1 MSDEALRPLDVEARR
16 LRDAA
21 VALTISFALV
31 LAPNAIGLLARLS
44 TLLLRRFSAWWPP
57 TSLEPLPLGVAG
69 LVLLVTAYAL
79 ATRGSRMRR
88 PGFRKRR
95 RFLPPLDLLLLQLG
109 NVTFLAFLLVLTVV
123 TLGLLS
129 SALRALVSMPWLV
142 ANGLAASLTVAAAG
156 AFLGLRRPLPAGSWN
171 ALRRRWSRG
180 AAILGGA
187 VGGFWLI
194 GRASERSL
202 LKIRLAD
209 SQVDPSTLASLYA
222 LLWIVLAGCV
232 ILARFER
239 SLTEASGSTALR
251 LSLALTSPLTW
262 ATYLGFLTLYLNG
275 AFLTLRE
282 HLAGT

>member
-1 MSDEALRPLDVEARR
+1 MSDDALRPLDMETQP
-16 LRDAA
+16 LREAA
-21 VALTISFALV
+21 VALATSFALV

-44 TLLLRRFSAWWPP
+44 TALLRRFSAWWPP

-79 ATRGSRMRR
+79 ATRGSRMLS
-88 PGFRKRR
+88 PGFSKRR
-95 RFLPPLDLLLLQLG
+95 RFLPPPDLLLLQLG
-109 NVTFLAFLLVLTVV
+109 NVTFLAFFLILALV

-129 SALRALVSMPWLV
+129 SALRALVAKPWLV
-142 ANGLAASLTVAAAG
+142 ANGLAASLAVAAAG
-156 AFLGLRRPLPAGSWN
+156 AFLGLRRPPPAGSWN
-171 ALRRRWSRG
+171 ALRRRWSKG

-194 GRASERSL
+194 GRASELSL

-222 LLWIVLAGCV
+222 LLWIVLAGSV

-239 SLTEASGSTALR
+239 SATEASGSTALH
-251 LSLALTSPLTW
+251 LSLALASPLTW
-262 ATYLGFLTLYLNG
+262 VTYLGFLTLYLNG